1 MFVVSPLTSSTQVL
15 SSALTSLGVSHRVD
29 DSSGSIGR
37 RYARTDEISI
47 PFGVTIDFDTVRDAG
62 NYECCSLEITWPD
75 TLPIPVADGWAGAE
89 MHVFALFD
97 SYSRTDGPT
106 DGRTNRQMDKASYRV
121 ASPLLKTDV
130 Y

>member
-1 MFVVSPLTSSTQVL
+1 MVVIVSVIYHCNLGISNFINVCGFPFTSTQVL

-62 NYECCSLEITWPD
+62 DYECCSLEIKTG
-75 TLPIPVADGWAGAE
+75 IVAC
-89 MHVFALFD
+89 
-97 SYSRTDGPT
+97 
-106 DGRTNRQMDKASYRV
+106 
-121 ASPLLKTDV
+121 PLLSSQGDG
-130 Y
+130 